1 MTGRGMTMN
10 YEPDI
15 QRIKK
20 EILERAIDR
29 YEMRIADLKS
39 QMDQPGVSAQV

>member
-1 MTGRGMTMN
+1 MIMN
-10 YEPDI
+10 QEPDI

-39 QMDQPGVSAQV
+39 QIENPGVPAPV